1 MTLRPSRFLALFL
14 TLCLM
19 LTALPVGLPSS
30 ARAET
35 YGVTTSGGVRLRKS
49 PSKTGDTWFLMEEG
63 IICTVQ
69 ETTTRENILWYK
81 VIAPG
86 PVPESTRTYV
96 GYIHGDYFRLM
107 TATETAEWLSRQA
120 QAQEMARATA
130 TPVPGTTSVPPAY
143 DDDTPVVNTSGV
155 IYRGGTNFR
164 DAPSMKG
171 HSLMKLDNG
180 TVVEV
185 LTVPSTNDEYHWYKI
200 YYANQTGY
208 VRADC
213 LRVNGIITTA
223 TPIPGTVVT
232 PTPYNPGTV
241 VTATPTPGG
250 SGIIINTPTPT
261 PVPAG
266 VTNYNA
272 VQLILSSCHLRQSP
286 GGPFDHDDDW
296 SGIGSV
302 LPLAGDPI
310 TQGGFIWYPV
320 TKNGKTYYVRNDC
333 AQLISTG
340 SPVIPTASVIT
351 PIPEQTEIPGVLGY
365 VMTIRGGVNLR
376 STIGGTVIRQVAKYR
391 TVPYLLA
398 PVKKS
403 GYTWYYVEVDGN
415 RGYLRS
421 DVVKVV
427 SGGAT
432 PTAGPQTTVTP
443 VPGAAGYVMT
453 TATNV
458 NIRTKAGYSPTL
470 GRIGK
475 NEVMPYF
482 GTPSEVKG
490 VTWYYVRHAKLGYG
504 YIHGGYVTLVNQDG
518 TATTPPPGVTLA
530 PTPIPG
536 VDPVVTAGPGTV
548 QREASYNTLKLGA
561 TGESVRNLVTALKAQ
576 GYYSGE
582 ITNRYTSAVQS
593 AIRAFQRAKGLS
605 VDGIAGEATQHAL
618 YGTVPKGTGESLLMT
633 LYAAEKIDWW
643 TGGINE
649 LWAKGANYKVY
660 DVKTGIVWQAHR
672 WSGGYHV
679 DAEPLTAS
687 DTAKLC
693 KCYGVTTAS
702 EIASKNLYERRP
714 CLVTIGNRT
723 FACSLYGVPH
733 NYPEGDTISTNN
745 FKGQLCIHFTN
756 SWTHGSK
763 KVDSLHT
770 EAIQYAWEHAP
781 NGHK

>member
-19 LTALPVGLPSS
+19 LTVLPAMPLTS

-49 PSKTGDTWFLMEEG
+49 PSKTGDTWFLLEEG

-69 ETTTRENILWYK
+69 ETMTRENILWYK
-81 VIAPG
+81 VISPG

-96 GYIHGDYFRLM
+96 GYIHGDFFRLM

-120 QAQEMARATA
+120 QAKAYAETTA
-130 TPVPGTTSVPPAY
+130 VPGTTYVPY
-143 DDDTPVVNTSGV
+143 GTTDTAVVNTSGV
-155 IYRGGTNFR
+155 ISRGGTNFR
-164 DAPSMKG
+164 DAPSMQG

-185 LTVPSTNDEYHWYKI
+185 LSIPAAYDEDHWFKI
-200 YYANQTGY
+200 YYANETGY
-208 VRADC
+208 IRADC
-213 LRVNGIITTA
+213 LRLNGLVTTA
-223 TPIPGTVVT
+223 TPAPGVVVT
-232 PTPYNPGTV
+232 PTPYNPGTSV
-241 VTATPTPGG
+241 TPTPANPGIVITSAPQPVVTG
-250 SGIIINTPTPT
+250 S
-261 PVPAG
+261 
-266 VTNYNA
+266 TNYNA

-286 GGPFDHDDDW
+286 GGPFDHDQDW
-296 SGIGSV
+296 VGIGSV
-302 LPLAGDPI
+302 LPLAGDPV

-333 AQLISTG
+333 AQLISTY
-340 SPVIPTASVIT
+340 SPVVPTAAPYV
-351 PIPEQTEIPGVLGY
+351 TEEPIPGVLGY

-376 STIGGTVIRQVAKYR
+376 STIAGTVIRQVAKYR

-398 PVKKS
+398 PVQKG
-403 GYTWYYVEVDGN
+403 GYTWYYVDVDGN

-427 SGGAT
+427 NAGAT
-432 PTAGPQTTVTP
+432 PTAGPVGTVTP
-443 VPGAAGYVMT
+443 VPGAAGYLMT
-453 TATNV
+453 TASNV

-470 GRIGK
+470 GRIDKGV
-475 NEVMPYF
+475 VMPYF
-482 GTPSEVKG
+482 GTPTENKG
-490 VTWYYVRHAKLGYG
+490 VTWYYVKNAKLGYG
-504 YIHGGYVTLVNQDG
+504 YIHGGYVTIVSQDG
-518 TATTPPPGVTLA
+518 ST
-530 PTPIPG
+530 PTPEPG
-536 VDPVVTAGPGTV
+536 TTYVPTPTPGGPVITAGPTTA
-548 QREASYNTLKLGA
+548 QREASYTTLRLGS
-561 TGESVRNLVTALKAQ
+561 TGDAVRNLVTALKAQ
-576 GYYSGE
+576 GYFSGD
-582 ITNRYTSAVQS
+582 ITNRYTSAVQT
-593 AIRAFQRAKGLS
+593 AVRAFQRAKGLS

-618 YGTVPKGTGESLLMT
+618 FGTVPKGTGESLLMT
-633 LYAAEKIDWW
+633 LYAAEKVDWW

-660 DVKTGIVWQAHR
+660 DVKTGIVWWAHR

-714 CLVTIGNRT
+714 CLVTIGTRT

-770 EAIQYAWEHAP
+770 AAIQYAWEHAP